1 MYFQQRPQNV
11 VNDGFA
17 LIEYTKSSE
26 AWDGDIQIHALYL
39 GIYTRVIWEMRGR
52 SLEGNR
58 HKPAVNLL
66 QDNLKECTEP
76 EQEGALHKDQCIQI
90 CAGKPHR
97 ISSGTFS
104 SPHFRVS
111 NLPLS

>member
-39 GIYTRVIWEMRGR
+39 GIYSGH
-52 SLEGNR
+52 LGGEG
-58 HKPAVNLL
+58 K
-66 QDNLKECTEP
+66 
-76 EQEGALHKDQCIQI
+76 
-90 CAGKPHR
+90 
-97 ISSGTFS
+97 
-104 SPHFRVS
+104 VS
-111 NLPLS
+111 WG

>member
-39 GIYTRVIWEMRGR
+39 GIYSGH
-52 SLEGNR
+52 LGGEG
-58 HKPAVNLL
+58 K
-66 QDNLKECTEP
+66 
-76 EQEGALHKDQCIQI
+76 
-90 CAGKPHR
+90 
-97 ISSGTFS
+97 
-104 SPHFRVS
+104 VS
-111 NLPLS
+111 